1 MHDRKVLNPW
11 LIQNNRKLTKKSM
24 SLQMTILAVQ
34 AVSIYRLIS
43 KVTGLS
49 WQISWIVLCVRYS
62 FYFYCIRHPLDIGDI
77 RVNESIL
84 SDDLSLK
91 EEYKLDSTRLI
102 DLIYSSSILSHGQ
115 KISILSIYE
124 IGHCDTSKGNNKI
137 TSISVLSL

>member
-1 MHDRKVLNPW
+1 MKDIHF
-11 LIQNNRKLTKKSM
+11 I
-24 SLQMTILAVQ
+24 
-34 AVSIYRLIS
+34 
-43 KVTGLS
+43 
-49 WQISWIVLCVRYS
+49 
-62 FYFYCIRHPLDIGDI
+62 FYCIRHPLDIGDI

-124 IGHCDTSKGNNKI
+124 IDHCDTSKGNTKLHQL
-137 TSISVLSL
+137 VYSLY